1 MAAGDTDVSICSH
14 ALLLLGSSSITSFD
28 DGTAGSGAASKI
40 YPKVK
45 SSTLGMYPWTFT
57 LRKVQLGQLAASPTN
72 VWTYAYQLPA
82 DMITGVPRRVFNSGQ
97 TGIPVFKDYEIQGD
111 QLLTDQTTIYVDY
124 QQTVAEPAMPEYFVN
139 LLVYQMAWHLA
150 EPVTDQITKAEYW
163 RGIATGSVQE
173 SGRGGYFRTATN
185 IDSSGQST
193 QVIGDYLLTSI
204 R

>member
-57 LRKVQLGQLAASPTN
+57 LRKVQLGQLADAPTN
-72 VWTYAYQLPA
+72 VWQHAYQLPA
-82 DMITGVPRRVFNSGQ
+82 DMITGVPRKVFSSGNV
-97 TGIPVFKDYEIQGD
+97 GAPVFKDYEIQAD
-111 QLLTDQTTIYVDY
+111 QLLTDTATIYVDY
-124 QQTVAEPAMPEYFVN
+124 QQTVTEPAMPEYFVN

-163 RGIATGSVQE
+163 RGIAMGTVQE

>member
-28 DGTAGSGAASKI
+28 DGTAGSGAASTI

-45 SSTLGMYPWTFT
+45 SATLGMYPWTFT
-57 LRKVQLGQLAASPTN
+57 LRKVQLPKLTDAPTN
-72 VWTYAYQLPA
+72 VWSNAFQLPA
-82 DMITGVPRRVFNSGQ
+82 NMITGVPRRVFNSGSV
-97 TGIPVFKDYEIQGD
+97 GIAVFKDYEIQAD
-111 QLLTDQTTIYVDY
+111 QLLTEATTIYVDY
-124 QQTVAEPAMPEYFVN
+124 QQTVTEPAMPEYFVN

-163 RGIATGSVQE
+163 RGIATGMAQE
-173 SGRGGYFRTATN
+173 SGRGGYFRTATS

-193 QVIGDYLLTSI
+193 QVIGDYLLTAV